1 MIGHAVLWGYFLT
14 LQWIANAAKP
24 EIVPMPPITV
34 VYGKTER
41 DDCEDARTWFASNK
55 PELAVSD
62 CLPQFAPL
70 MDDETIPVAGAKSHR
85 TPHASR
91 LAHHTMHYRRH
102 RA

>member
-14 LQWIANAAKP
+14 LQWIANAATP
-24 EIVPMPPITV
+24 EIVAMPPITV

-41 DDCEDARTWFASNK
+41 SECEDARAELALTK

-70 MDDETIPVAGAKSHR
+70 LDGETLLATRR

-91 LAHHTMHYRRH
+91 LTHHFTHRRH